1 MKLTPFR
8 IIVSLLVS
16 LSAFQVQAQT
26 PVTSAADP
34 EKLFTSSDTRLHK
47 NKQVVY
53 HIVKDLLE
61 CNHWELADK
70 YIAEDYIQ
78 HNPNA
83 ANGREAVVKFFTNVL
98 KVKPSPI
105 PDKMKS
111 KVVSV
116 VAEGDLVTVAFV
128 KEEKNPNDPG
138 KTYTTTWFDQWRIV
152 NGKAVEH
159 WDGAT
164 LFAK

>member
-1 MKLTPFR
+1 MQKNLFYL
-8 IIVSLLVS
+8 IFLILLVFS
-16 LSAFQVQAQT
+16 THSVQCQDA
-26 PVTSAADP
+26 VTAAKDP
-34 EKLFTSSDTRLHK
+34 EALFTSADPQLHH

-61 CNHWELADK
+61 ANHWELADQ
-70 YIAEDYIQ
+70 YIDEKYIQ

-83 ANGREAVVKFFTNVL
+83 ANGRDAVVKFFTEIL

-105 PDKMKS
+105 PSKMKS

-116 VAEGDLVTVAFV
+116 VAEGDYVTVAFV
-128 KEEKNPNDPG
+128 SEQKEKSDPT

-159 WDGAT
+159 WDGA
-164 LFAK
+164 LKMN